1 MILSL
6 TTKQQATVWLTSLE
20 QYSTVAYMKQGRFY
34 QLIILDLDLFTVG
47 LQLDVQMRNY
57 N

>member
-20 QYSTVAYMKQGRFY
+20 QYSTVAYMKQARFY

>member
-6 TTKQQATVWLTSLE
+6 TTKQQATVWPTSLE
-20 QYSTVAYMKQGRFY
+20 QYSTVAYMKQARFY
-34 QLIILDLDLFTVG
+34 QLIILDLELFTVG

>member
-6 TTKQQATVWLTSLE
+6 TTKQQATVWPTSLE
-20 QYSTVAYMKQGRFY
+20 QYSTVAYMKQARFY
-34 QLIILDLDLFTVG
+34 QLIIVDLDLFTVG